1 MSSMAFA
8 VYSSSRMTLLLTS
21 EMIGRIRESDGFN
34 VVKSR
39 LAYIGMS
46 LRNGYTRWLASRAVT
61 GTIYLLITFA
71 LRSLL
76 AIIPTTLNTPSS
88 NPSRI

>member
-1 MSSMAFA
+1 MGFS
-8 VYSSSRMTLLLTS
+8 VYFSSRMAMLLTS
-21 EMIGRIRESDGFN
+21 EVIGRIRESDEFN
-34 VVKSR
+34 GVKFR
-39 LAYIGMS
+39 LTYIGMS

-71 LRSLL
+71 LRSVL